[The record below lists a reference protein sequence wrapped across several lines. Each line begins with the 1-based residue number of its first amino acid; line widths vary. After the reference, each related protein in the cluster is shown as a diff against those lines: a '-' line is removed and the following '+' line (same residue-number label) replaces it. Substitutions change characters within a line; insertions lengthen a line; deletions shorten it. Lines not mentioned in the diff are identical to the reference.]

1 MIKIIKRTAP
11 NGYEWTC
18 KKCKSIFQ
26 FQDSDCTESYDR
38 TSCVLGIKCPV
49 CGYPTDSTERWQLI
63 YNEKNENTDESAPL
77 HDYDP
82 PRHHNG
88 MPIL

>member
-1 MIKIIKRTAP
+1 MIKIIKRTSP

-18 KKCKSIFQ
+18 RKCKSIFQ
-26 FQDSDCTESYDR
+26 FQDEDCTESYDR
-38 TSCVLGIKCPV
+38 TSCILSIKCPV

-63 YNEKNENTDESAPL
+63 YDKKNTNKSTPP
-77 HDYDP
+77 HDYEP
-82 PRHHNG
+82 PCHPNG

>member
-1 MIKIIKRTAP
+1 MIKIIKRTSP

-38 TSCVLGIKCPV
+38 TSCILGIKCPV
-49 CGYPTDSTERWQLI
+49 CGYPTYSTERWQLI
-63 YNEKNENTDESAPL
+63 YNEENTNDNTPPP
-77 HDYDP
+77 DYDP
-82 PRHHNG
+82 PRYHNG
-88 MPIL
+88 VPIL